1 MNKKEAWDLIKAWF
15 ILSLAFA
22 IVFNSGKL
30 LDYSIIFTFIVSAIT
45 VGLGFILH
53 ELGHRTL
60 ARRYGATAEF
70 MASNTML
77 GLALVM
83 SFFGFIFAAPG
94 AVVIRGYL
102 TKRKYGYISAAG
114 PLTNIILGTAFLAT
128 AMFVP
133 MQMVMTVCIVGM
145 KINFWLAL
153 FNMLPFPMFDGMKV
167 LRWNKIVYAAML
179 LVSVVA
185 VFGSE
190 YLLMA

>member
-1 MNKKEAWDLIKAWF
+1 MNKKEAFDLIKAWF

-30 LDYSIIFTFIVSAIT
+30 LSTSILSLFIISAIT

-70 MASNTML
+70 VASNTML
-77 GLALVM
+77 GLALMM

-114 PLTNIILGTAFLAT
+114 PLTNIILGALFLLT

-133 MQMVMTVCIVGM
+133 MQMTLAIAVVGM

-153 FNMLPFPMFDGMKV
+153 FNMLPFPMFDGAKI
-167 LRWNKIVYAAML
+167 LHWNKIVYAVML
-179 LVSVVA
+179 LVSVIA

-190 YLLMA
+190 YLLAV